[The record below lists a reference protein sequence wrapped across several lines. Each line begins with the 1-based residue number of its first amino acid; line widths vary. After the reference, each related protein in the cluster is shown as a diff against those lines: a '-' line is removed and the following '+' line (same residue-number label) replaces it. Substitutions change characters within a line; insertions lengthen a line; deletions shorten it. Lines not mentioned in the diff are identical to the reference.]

1 MEATHY
7 AFVDIL
13 KGIAILLIVY
23 GHITPGAVPFVTDYV
38 STFHIP
44 LFFFVSGLL
53 YNDAKYKNDF
63 RSFAKNRLKGLVLP
77 FLYFS
82 IIVALGY
89 FFIADDYLQFLIHL
103 LSSGWTA
110 GYALWFLP
118 VLILVEFAYYSISL
132 LGVRLLRLGIIAISA
147 IVSYFSAQ
155 YIGLLPHNVLLVFC
169 GLWFYGLG
177 NNSRCFLSYSANPS
191 QKRTIEIML
200 LGLILS
206 LLYIPFSNTLP
217 EWFINKIPSPIF
229 YITPVAATIGIGGVS
244 VLISKYSTFWSK
256 FFAICGKQSFIIL
269 AFHQIICMIAQ
280 QYLPAKISILIMII
294 FLIIL
299 VMTIPEYLPVMLGKS
314 RTK

>member
-1 MEATHY
+1 M
-7 AFVDIL
+7 
-13 KGIAILLIVY
+13 
-23 GHITPGAVPFVTDYV
+23 
-38 STFHIP
+38 
-44 LFFFVSGLL
+44 
-53 YNDAKYKNDF
+53 
-63 RSFAKNRLKGLVLP
+63 
-77 FLYFS
+77 
-82 IIVALGY
+82 
-89 FFIADDYLQFLIHL
+89 
-103 LSSGWTA
+103 
-110 GYALWFLP
+110 
-118 VLILVEFAYYSISL
+118 LILVEFAYYSISL
-132 LGVRLLRLGIIAISA
+132 VRVRCLRLGIIAISA
-147 IVSYFSAQ
+147 IVSYLTAQ

-177 NNSRCFLSYSANPS
+177 NNSRRFLSYSANPS
-191 QKRTIEIML
+191 QNRTIEIML

-206 LLYIPFSNTLP
+206 LLYIPFSKTLP

-294 FLIIL
+294 SLMIL
-299 VMTIPEYLPVMLGKS
+299 VMTIPKYLPWMLGKS

>member
-1 MEATHY
+1 MNQRLV
-7 AFVDIL
+7 FIDIL
-13 KGIAILLIVY
+13 KGIVILLIVY
-23 GHITPGAVPFVTDYV
+23 GHIIPGFFPQFADFV

-63 RSFAKNRLKGLVLP
+63 RSFATNRLKGLVLP

-89 FFIADDYLQFLIHL
+89 FFIAGEYLRFVMHL
-103 LSSGWTA
+103 LSSGWG

-132 LGVRLLRLGIIAISA
+132 LGVRLLRLVIIAISA

-177 NNSRCFLSYSANPS
+177 NNSRRFLSYSANPS
-191 QKRTIEIML
+191 LNRTIEIML

-280 QYLPAKISILIMII
+280 QYLPAKMSILIMII

-299 VMTIPEYLPVMLGKS
+299 VMTIPKYLPWMLGKS
-314 RTK
+314 RSK

>member
-89 FFIADDYLQFLIHL
+89 FFITDDYLLFVTHL
-103 LSSGWTA
+103 LSSGWG

-147 IVSYFSAQ
+147 MVSYFSAQ

-177 NNSRCFLSYSANPS
+177 NNSRRFLSYSANPS
-191 QKRTIEIML
+191 QNRTIEIML

-229 YITPVAATIGIGGVS
+229 YITPVAATIGLGGVS

-280 QYLPAKISILIMII
+280 QYLPAKMSILIMII

-299 VMTIPEYLPVMLGKS
+299 VMTIPEYLPWMLGKS
-314 RTK
+314 RSK

>member
-1 MEATHY
+1 M
-7 AFVDIL
+7 
-13 KGIAILLIVY
+13 
-23 GHITPGAVPFVTDYV
+23 
-38 STFHIP
+38 
-44 LFFFVSGLL
+44 
-53 YNDAKYKNDF
+53 
-63 RSFAKNRLKGLVLP
+63 
-77 FLYFS
+77 
-82 IIVALGY
+82 
-89 FFIADDYLQFLIHL
+89 
-103 LSSGWTA
+103 
-110 GYALWFLP
+110 
-118 VLILVEFAYYSISL
+118 LILVEFAYYSISL
-132 LGVRLLRLGIIAISA
+132 LGVRLLRLVIIAISA

-177 NNSRCFLSYSANPS
+177 NNSRRFLSYSANPS
-191 QKRTIEIML
+191 LIKTIEIML

-294 FLIIL
+294 SLMIL
-299 VMTIPEYLPVMLGKS
+299 VMTIPKYLPWMLGKS